1 MVESRGVGI
10 REIEGVLLSTKK
22 ITSATLPPER
32 GHVDRREVRALARQI
47 LQIETCTFG
56 GVQADEGCGRQRG
69 PKRARMPPAGGKGE
83 GKGAGLGTESSWRR
97 GRSHGKARSIL
108 SRLHLR
114 RAYSERERCAERH
127 WKKFLAK
134 RCRGVRNARKVARE
148 ALRWSSRI
156 RTTVK
161 KEKDGPLSVWRP
173 RG

>member
-22 ITSATLPPER
+22 ITSASK
-32 GHVDRREVRALARQI
+32 GGVMDRREVRALARQI

-108 SRLHLR
+108 SIKHTDLC
-114 RAYSERERCAERH
+114 EDFIFGE
-127 WKKFLAK
+127 
-134 RCRGVRNARKVARE
+134 
-148 ALRWSSRI
+148 RI
-156 RTTVK
+156 RSGNDVLKGT
-161 KEKDGPLSVWRP
+161 GRSFWQSVAV
-173 RG
+173 G